1 MLIIAFSDFFK
12 AIKKPFDR
20 KKIGYAG
27 KINAEIFKY
36 IDPYSTTS
44 ALDEKN
50 FGIRSAVTN
59 TKTPDAN
66 IIIKPYFTEV
76 K

>member
-36 IDPYSTTS
+36 IDPYSITS
-44 ALDEKN
+44 ELDEKN
-50 FGIRSAVTN
+50 FGIRSAVANTN
-59 TKTPDAN
+59 TPDAN
-66 IIIKPYFTEV
+66 IMIKPYFTDV